1 MDCRSQG
8 RTLSCRA
15 MKRLLLLL
23 FLLTIRYLTQAQ
35 TSARILSR
43 HSTDSL
49 FTPALQQQLE
59 ISYPIFRA
67 YQYTDRGGTSYLL
80 LMEKSET
87 HGRDTTVTNLAAICI
102 QQEQGGFKTLWKM
115 KDLLEPEEAS
125 IWFWS
130 KYIQLQDLNGDG
142 YIDPYVVYGSRSR
155 EEEGEYHRLK
165 ILLYNN
171 GGKTAIRAVTGTLDD
186 ERSLQYDKS
195 FSALPAAMQVY
206 FKRLLQR
213 ISKETDYILA
223 N

>member
-1 MDCRSQG
+1 MK
-8 RTLSCRA
+8 RTLAITISFTGI
-15 MKRLLLLL
+15 L
-23 FLLTIRYLTQAQ
+23 FSALFQTTQAQ
-35 TSARILSR
+35 TRARILSR

-67 YQYTDRGGTSYLL
+67 YQYTDKGGTGYLL

-87 HGRDTTVTNLAAICI
+87 HGLDTTVTNLAAACI
-102 QQEQGGFKTLWKM
+102 QQEQGGFKILWKM
-115 KDLLEPEEAS
+115 KDLLEPEESS

-155 EEEGEYHRLK
+155 EEEGEYRRLK

-171 GGKTAIRAVTGTLDD
+171 GSKTAIRAVTGTLDE

-195 FSALPAAMQVY
+195 FSALPAAMQSY
-206 FKRLLQR
+206 FKQLLQR